1 MVGRREP
8 QRGGGRWSV
17 RGIATVTVAV
27 VVALDALA
35 VLWGHRVAQQH
46 AVAEDRRHLLLV
58 ADTAADEVARTVAT
72 AAAQVT
78 GLVAGADL
86 TAVLASPGGCTLA
99 IDAGTAF
106 PGARLSVVSADG
118 SIACSSAD
126 VPIDGSQPHAG
137 APWLGRALASDGLM
151 TLWDT
156 GDRVRDGDVAVVAHR
171 FHADDGTA
179 AGAVALFL
187 PLDDVAG
194 ALAAGR
200 PGRDAAG
207 DRAEGPTGPA
217 ADTAFFLVDTSS
229 RTIASPVPSDEDARP
244 VAGDWDS
251 AEPVVT
257 PDGVERHVVTR
268 PVEGTPWAIA
278 AGSAWADVVAHA
290 RSEAVRQALV
300 GLALL
305 AALVGAGFLLHR
317 TVVGPLRRLTRAVE
331 AAATDPDR
339 RVPEAG
345 AQELRRLGREFNALL
360 DVRAG
365 HEARHRHAATHDDET
380 GLLNAPGLVE
390 HVDTC
395 HGGSHVLAVGLRGLV
410 HLDVDGTDLPPAV
423 RIAAALADA
432 AGPTAAVARTGE
444 AVLTV
449 CVSRDSTRDVDALA
463 HRLAEAV
470 DAASGGAVRAA
481 IGVATHQPGTGGAD
495 LVRRAATALSAASA
509 QGRVAVRFEDSM
521 HERAE
526 HHARTELAL
535 RRALTAGELVV
546 HYQPIVDV
554 ADGTVLG
561 VEALVRW
568 ERDGR
573 LVPPL
578 EFVPVAEASGLIGAL
593 GAHVLREACRQSARW
608 RAQGHDLLLSVN
620 VAAGQLV
627 DGGFVDVVERALAE
641 SGLPPDRLCLE
652 ITESALV
659 AHGAG
664 GQDTLLGVEA
674 LGVRLAVDDFGTG
687 YSSLAYL
694 RDLPVTEIKV
704 DRGFVAHL
712 GHDPRDTE
720 LVASVVAMGRALG
733 MAVVAEGVE
742 TQQQLD
748 ALRAL
753 GCDMAQG
760 YLLGRPGPA
769 ARLEPL
775 LRGTAM
781 LGRSA

>member
-1 MVGRREP
+1 MVGRRDR
-8 QRGGGRWSV
+8 QGDARRWSV
-17 RGIATVTVAV
+17 RGIATATVVAV
-27 VVALDALA
+27 IALDALA
-35 VLWGHRVAQQH
+35 VLWGHRVAQEH

-58 ADTAADEVARTVAT
+58 ADTAADEVAATVAT
-72 AAAQVT
+72 AAAQVA

-86 TAVLASPGGCTLA
+86 TAVLASPGQCSLA

-106 PGARLSVVSADG
+106 PGARLSVVAADG

-137 APWLGRALASDGLM
+137 AQWLGRALAGDGLM

-156 GDRVRDGDVAVVAHR
+156 ADRVEDGDVAVIAHP
-171 FHADDGTA
+171 FPAGDGTA

-187 PLDDVAG
+187 PLDDVADT
-194 ALAAGR
+194 LAAGR
-200 PGRDAAG
+200 PGRDA
-207 DRAEGPTGPA
+207 EGPAGPA
-217 ADTAFFLVDTSS
+217 ADTAFFLVDTS
-229 RTIASPVPSDEDARP
+229 TGTVASPVLSDEDARP
-244 VAGDWDS
+244 AADGWGS
-251 AEPVVT
+251 QEPVVT

-278 AGSAWADVVAHA
+278 VGSAWADVVAHA

-305 AALVGAGFLLHR
+305 AALVGAGILLHR

-331 AAATDPDR
+331 AAATDPDL

-345 AQELRRLGREFNALL
+345 ARELERLGREFNALL

-365 HEARHRHAATHDDET
+365 HEARQRHAATHDAET

-395 HGGSHVLAVGLRGLV
+395 HGGSHVLAVGLRGLG
-410 HLDVDGTDLPPAV
+410 HLDAGGTDVLPAA
-423 RIAAALADA
+423 RMAAALADA

-470 DAASGGAVRAA
+470 DMTSGGAVRAA
-481 IGVATHQPGTGGAD
+481 VGVATHQPGTGGAD
-495 LVRRAATALSAASA
+495 LVRRAATALAAASA

-573 LVPPL
+573 LVPPV
-578 EFVPVAEASGLIGAL
+578 EFVPVAEAGGLIGAL

-627 DGGFVDVVERALAE
+627 DGGFVDVVDRALAD

-720 LVASVVAMGRALG
+720 LVASVVAMSRALG

-775 LRGTAM
+775 LRGTAT